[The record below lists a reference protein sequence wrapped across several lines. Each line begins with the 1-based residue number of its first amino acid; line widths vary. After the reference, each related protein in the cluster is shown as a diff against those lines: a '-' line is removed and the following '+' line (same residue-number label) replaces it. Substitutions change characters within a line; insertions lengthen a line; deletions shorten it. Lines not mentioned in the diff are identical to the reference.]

1 MIEDR
6 LKNNSVKFYVN
17 TTYRSGFIMG
27 GIPHPPRAEGCQK
40 NRGQIG
46 LTDNGYDNK
55 IAKGTK
61 NSVIK
66 QEVKFKDYENFPEAI
81 RLGNEIKYLE

>member
-1 MIEDR
+1 MSTPLTVQDLLWGVYPTPHW
-6 LKNNSVKFYVN
+6 LKDVK
-17 TTYRSGFIMG
+17 
-27 GIPHPPRAEGCQK
+27 K